1 MKIEAAFK
9 SVFKRKGTDLEQE
22 IKGIKMD
29 SRLVEEGDVFFAIGG
44 GNKFVEATLEKGASL
59 VIYDDPKVRIDN
71 RRALLVDDTVEAM
84 QELARE
90 YRKLLDV
97 KIIGITGTN
106 GKTSTKDIVYSVL
119 SRKYRG
125 IKSQGNYN
133 NHIGLPYTILQLREG
148 DEFAVLEM
156 GMSNFGEIDLL
167 CEISGI
173 DYGIITNIGESH
185 LEFLKT
191 VDNVF
196 KAKGEMLKYLAED
209 RIILFGDDE
218 YLRGVDGVKVGFEEE
233 NSFILS
239 RVAEDEEG
247 VEFTLSGEKYRIP
260 INGYYNAINA
270 ALGVVLGKA
279 FGMSYEEIRSG
290 LIEASLS
297 SMRYEKTK
305 ISEKLYINDA
315 YNADPLSMRSA
326 FKSFDKLY
334 NDTYKVMVL
343 GDMLELGE
351 GSGNYHKNL
360 KGDLEGIKAD
370 LILLYG
376 EEMRALKEAFGDTE
390 RVLYFENKEDIVKR
404 IDGIEGRTTI
414 LLKGS
419 RGMKLEEIIR

>member
-1 MKIEAAFK
+1 MKIEAAFRD
-9 SVFKRKGTDLEQE
+9 VFKRINLDPKLEIRE
-22 IKGIKMD
+22 VKMD

-44 GNKFVEATLEKGASL
+44 GNKFVEATLERGASL
-59 VIYDDPKVRIDN
+59 VIYDDPEVKIDSS
-71 RRALLVDDTVEAM
+71 RALLVEDTIEAM

-97 KIIGITGTN
+97 KVIGVTGTN
-106 GKTSTKDIVYSVL
+106 GKTSTKDMVYSVL
-119 SRKYRG
+119 SQKYRG

-133 NHIGLPYTILQLREG
+133 NHIGLPYTILQLKES

-156 GMSNFGEIDLL
+156 GMSSFGEIDLL

-196 KAKGEMLKYLAED
+196 KAKGEMLKYLPAE
-209 RIILFGDDE
+209 RRILFGDDG
-218 YLRGVDGVKVGFEEE
+218 YLKDVEGIKAGFEEG
-233 NSFILS
+233 NNFTLS

-247 VEFTLSGEKYRIP
+247 VDFTLSGEDYRIP

-270 ALGVVLGKA
+270 ALGVAMGKT
-279 FGMSYEEIRSG
+279 FGLSYEEIRRG
-290 LIEASLS
+290 LAEASLS
-297 SMRYEKTK
+297 SMRYEKRR
-305 ISEKLYINDA
+305 IDEKLYINDA

-326 FKSFDKLY
+326 FKSFDGLY

-351 GSGNYHKNL
+351 ESGEYHRGLKN
-360 KGDLEGIKAD
+360 GLEGIKVD

-376 EEMRALKEAFGDTE
+376 EEMMALKEAFGDTD
-390 RVLYFENKEDIVKR
+390 RVLYLGNKEEIVKR
-404 IDGIEGRTTI
+404 IDRIEGRTTI

>member
-1 MKIEAAFK
+1 MKIEAAFRD
-9 SVFKRKGTDLEQE
+9 VFKRRNLDLQVDIRE
-22 IKGIKMD
+22 IRMD

-44 GNKFVEATLEKGASL
+44 GNKFVEATLKRGASL
-59 VIYDDPKVRIDN
+59 VIYDDPEVETDSS
-71 RRALLVDDTVEAM
+71 RAILVEDTIETM

-106 GKTSTKDIVYSVL
+106 GKTSTKDIVYSIL
-119 SRKYRG
+119 SQKYRG

-133 NHIGLPYTILQLREG
+133 NHIGLPYTILQLREAH
-148 DEFAVLEM
+148 EFAVLEM
-156 GMSNFGEIDLL
+156 GMSSFGEIDLL

-185 LEFLKT
+185 LEFLKS

-196 KAKGEMLKYLAED
+196 KAKGEMLKYLPVE
-209 RIILFGDDE
+209 RRILFGDDQ
-218 YLRGVDGVKVGFEEE
+218 YLRDVEGVKAGFEEG
-233 NSFILS
+233 NNFTLS
-239 RVAEDEEG
+239 KVAEDEEG
-247 VEFTLSGEKYRIP
+247 VDFILSGEEYRIP

-270 ALGVVLGKA
+270 ALGVAVGKT
-279 FGMSYEEIRSG
+279 FEMSYEEIRRG
-290 LIEASLS
+290 LAEASLS
-297 SMRYEKTK
+297 SMRYEKRM

-326 FKSFDKLY
+326 FKSFDSLY

-351 GSGNYHKNL
+351 ESGDYHRDL
-360 KGDLEGIKAD
+360 KDDLEGIRVD
-370 LILLYG
+370 LILLFG
-376 EEMRALKEAFGDTE
+376 DEMKALKEAFGDTD
-390 RVLYFENKEDIVKR
+390 RVLYLGSKEEIMNR
-404 IDGIEGRTTI
+404 IDKIEGRTTI

>member
-9 SVFKRKGTDLEQE
+9 GVFKRKNKDLQVE
-22 IKGIKMD
+22 IEGVKMD
-29 SRLVEEGDVFFAIGG
+29 SRLVEKGDVFFAIGG
-44 GNKFVEATLEKGASL
+44 GNKFVEATLAKGASL
-59 VIYDDPKVRIDN
+59 VIYDDPDVKIDN
-71 RRALLVDDTVEAM
+71 IRAVLVEDTIETM

-97 KIIGITGTN
+97 KVVGITGTN

-119 SRKYRG
+119 SKRYKG

-133 NHIGLPYTILQLREG
+133 NHIGLPYTILQLRES

-156 GMSNFGEIDLL
+156 GMSSFGEIDLL
-167 CEISGI
+167 CNISGI

-185 LEFLKT
+185 LEYLKS

-196 KAKGEMLKYLAED
+196 KAKGEMLKYLPKD
-209 RIILFGDDE
+209 RIFLFGDDK
-218 YLRGVDGVKVGFEEE
+218 YLKDVDGIKAGFEEG
-233 NSFILS
+233 NNFILS
-239 RVAEDEEG
+239 RVTEDEEG
-247 VEFTLSGEKYRIP
+247 VEFTLSGEDYRIP

-270 ALGVVLGKA
+270 ALGVATAKS
-279 FGMSYEEIRSG
+279 FEMSYEEIREG
-290 LIEASLS
+290 LAEASLS

-305 ISEKLYINDA
+305 ISERLYINDA

-351 GSGNYHKNL
+351 GSYNYHRSL
-360 KGDLEGIKAD
+360 KSDLEGVRVD

-376 EEMRALKEAFGDTE
+376 EEMRALKEAFGDTDG
-390 RVLYFENKEDIVKR
+390 VLYFESKQDIVKR
-404 IDGIEGRTTI
+404 IERVEGRTTI

>member
-1 MKIEAAFK
+1 MKIEAAFRD
-9 SVFKRKGTDLEQE
+9 VFKEKNIELQKK
-22 IKGIKMD
+22 IKGVKMD

-44 GNKFVEATLEKGASL
+44 GNKFVEATLEGGASL
-59 VIYDDPKVRIDN
+59 VIYDDPGVKTDDK
-71 RRALLVDDTVEAM
+71 RAILVEDTIEAM
-84 QELARE
+84 QELARR

-97 KIIGITGTN
+97 KIVGITGTN
-106 GKTSTKDIVYSVL
+106 GKTSTKDIVYSIL
-119 SRKYRG
+119 SKKYRG

-133 NHIGLPYTILQLREG
+133 NHIGLPYTILQLRES

-167 CEISGI
+167 CEISRI

-185 LEFLKT
+185 LEFLKS

-196 KAKGEMLKYLAED
+196 KAKGEMLKYLPED
-209 RIILFGDDE
+209 RTILFGDDK
-218 YLRGVDGVKVGFEEE
+218 YLKGVVGIKVGFEEE
-233 NSFILS
+233 NDFILS

-247 VEFTLSGEKYRIP
+247 VEFTLSGEDYRIP

-270 ALGVVLGKA
+270 ALGVALGKS
-279 FGMSYEEIRSG
+279 FEMSYEEIRMG
-290 LIEASLS
+290 LAEAELS

-305 ISEKLYINDA
+305 ISERLYINDA

-334 NDTYKVMVL
+334 NDTYKIMVL

-351 GSGNYHKNL
+351 ESHNYHRSL

-370 LILLYG
+370 LILLFG
-376 EEMRALKEAFGDTE
+376 EEMRALKGAFGDTD
-390 RVLYFENKEDIVKR
+390 RVLYFEDKEDIVKR
-404 IDGIEGRTTI
+404 IGRVQGRTTI

-419 RGMKLEEIIR
+419 RGMKLEEIIK

>member
-1 MKIEAAFK
+1 MKIEAVFK
-9 SVFKRKGTDLEQE
+9 GIFKRKSMDLQVE
-22 IKGIKMD
+22 IKEIKMD

-59 VIYDDPKVRIDN
+59 VIYDDSDVKIDN
-71 RRALLVDDTVEAM
+71 KRAVLVEDTIETM

-90 YRKLLDV
+90 YRKLLNV

-106 GKTSTKDIVYSVL
+106 GKTSTKDIVYSIL
-119 SRKYRG
+119 SKRYKG

-133 NHIGLPYTILQLREG
+133 NHIGLPYTILQLRDD

-156 GMSNFGEIDLL
+156 GMSSFGEIDLL
-167 CEISGI
+167 CGISNI

-196 KAKGEMLKYLAED
+196 KAKGEMLKHLSD
-209 RIILFGDDE
+209 DKRILFGDDK
-218 YLRGVDGVKVGFEEE
+218 YLKGVKGVKAGFGQE
-233 NSFILS
+233 NDFVLDK
-239 RVAEDEEG
+239 VVEDEEG
-247 VEFTLSGEKYRIP
+247 VEFTLSGEDYRIP

-270 ALGVVLGKA
+270 ALGVAVGKS
-279 FGMSYEEIRSG
+279 FEMSYEEIRSG
-290 LIEASLS
+290 LAEARLS
-297 SMRYEKTK
+297 SMRYEKKK
-305 ISEKLYINDA
+305 INEKLYINDA

-334 NDTYKVMVL
+334 NDTYKIMVL

-351 GSGNYHKNL
+351 QSRDYHRDL
-360 KGDLEGIKAD
+360 KGDLDAIKAD

-376 EEMRALKEAFGDTE
+376 EEMKILKEAFGDTE
-390 RVLYFENKEDIVKR
+390 RVLHFESKKDIVRR
-404 IDGIEGRTTI
+404 IGEIEGRITI

-419 RGMKLEEIIR
+419 RGMKLEEIIK

>member
-1 MKIEAAFK
+1 MKIEAAFRD
-9 SVFKRKGTDLEQE
+9 VFKRRNLDLQVE
-22 IKGIKMD
+22 IRGVRMD

-44 GNKFVEATLEKGASL
+44 GNQFVEATLERGASL
-59 VIYDDPKVRIDN
+59 VIYDDPEVRIDN
-71 RRALLVDDTVEAM
+71 SRALLVEDTIETM
-84 QELARE
+84 HELARE

-97 KIIGITGTN
+97 RVIGITGTN
-106 GKTSTKDIVYSVL
+106 GKTSTKDIVYSIL
-119 SRKYRG
+119 SQKYRG

-156 GMSNFGEIDLL
+156 GMSSFGEIDLL
-167 CEISGI
+167 CKISGI

-185 LEFLKT
+185 LEFLKS

-196 KAKGEMLKYLAED
+196 KAKGEMLKYLPAD
-209 RIILFGDDE
+209 RRILFGDDG
-218 YLRGVDGVKVGFEEE
+218 YLKDVEGIKAGFEEG
-233 NSFILS
+233 NNFTLS

-247 VEFTLSGEKYRIP
+247 VDFTLSGEEYRIP

-270 ALGVVLGKA
+270 ALGVALGKT
-279 FGMSYEEIRSG
+279 FGMSYEEIKRG
-290 LIEASLS
+290 LAEASLS
-297 SMRYEKTK
+297 SMRYEKRK
-305 ISEKLYINDA
+305 IGKKLYINDA

-326 FKSFDKLY
+326 FKSFNSLY

-351 GSGNYHKNL
+351 ESREYHRGL
-360 KGDLEGIKAD
+360 KECLEGIKAD
-370 LILLYG
+370 LILLCG
-376 EEMRALKEAFGDTE
+376 EEMRALKEAFGDTD
-390 RVLYFENKEDIVKR
+390 RVIYLGSKEEIVDR
-404 IDGIEGRTTI
+404 IDKIEGRTTI